1 MIVLD
6 TNVLSELIRRTPEPK
21 VLAWLEAQTT
31 DIPFTTA
38 VSRGE
43 MLYGVRILPAGRRR
57 DSLLQE
63 VEGIFSAEMA
73 NRVLPYDGDAADA
86 HAAIAALC
94 RARGRPTSQPDAMIA
109 GIVHSLGASLVTRNV
124 RDFEVWGG
132 PILNPWAD

>member
-1 MIVLD
+1 MILD

-21 VLAWLEAQTT
+21 VLAWLEAQAT
-31 DIPFTTA
+31 DMPFTTA

-43 MLYGVRILPAGRRR
+43 MLYGARILPAGQRR

-63 VEGIFSAEMA
+63 VEGIFSTEMA

-94 RARGRPTSQPDAMIA
+94 RERGRPISQPDAMIA
-109 GIVHSLGASLVTRNV
+109 GIVHSLGATLATRNV
-124 RDFEVWGG
+124 RDFEVCGI
-132 PILNPWAD
+132 PVVDPWH